1 MFAHSSFKMKKKS
14 YPKSHATRWAN
25 RIAINIVVMQADLF
39 ATLISIIRGSRM
51 TVFRSSRH
59 RVHLRLEIS
68 IESAISRKRSD
79 ISILKQNHGI
89 SSRVSFR
96 FRSVTVCNKVGRVSR
111 KIRGRTSEL
120 LYVTSKGRYPLMRLE
135 SRSDRM

>member
-1 MFAHSSFKMKKKS
+1 
-14 YPKSHATRWAN
+14 
-25 RIAINIVVMQADLF
+25 
-39 ATLISIIRGSRM
+39 M

-79 ISILKQNHGI
+79 ISILKQNAHGI

-111 KIRGRTSEL
+111 KIRGSTSEL
-120 LYVTSKGRYPLMRLE
+120 LYVTSKGRYSLMRLE